1 MTISIIKLITMM
13 TFGNLSEVHKVRTCS
28 KLAHSTPG
36 KKIRTMEGKDAVSQ
50 QMLNSNIMEESKIRS
65 LRWQYN
71 NMLKIYTLY
80 RNQVYTQ
87 LNRGTVIL
95 LYTLLKYQDCFG
107 NSTLYFKGKY
117 STKKINLDENGI
129 EIAYTCSISTFR
141 PSRFTFRVRSVWHHF
156 YTFINQNK
164 TPHSHGGGP
173 YKQH

>member
-1 MTISIIKLITMM
+1 M

-117 STKKINLDENGI
+117 STKKINLDERFRIYCLNSI
-129 EIAYTCSISTFR
+129 ISLPFDTTLQCILQMIIIAIYF
-141 PSRFTFRVRSVWHHF
+141 F
-156 YTFINQNK
+156 
-164 TPHSHGGGP
+164 
-173 YKQH
+173 